1 MLFGLAV
8 RGESVE
14 PPAPHPE
21 PFDGLRA
28 HGGVLGLVLLLL
40 LTACG
45 TDHPKLPRLSQDA
58 VVLAFGDSLTYG
70 TGAAEKDSYPAVLQS
85 LILRTV
91 VRAGVPGEVTAD
103 GLVRLSDAL
112 AEHTPKLL
120 ILCHGGNDLLRNL
133 GEQQAAANIRAMI
146 TLART
151 QGVNVV
157 LVGVP
162 KAGLLLSSAE
172 FYQKIAQEFAIP
184 YEAAALSDI
193 LASRALKSDTVHP
206 NAQGYRKLAE
216 ALASLLQESGAI

>member
-1 MLFGLAV
+1 MLLV
-8 RGESVE
+8 
-14 PPAPHPE
+14 
-21 PFDGLRA
+21 
-28 HGGVLGLVLLLL
+28 VLLA
-40 LTACG
+40 ACS
-45 TDHPKLPRLSQDA
+45 TDHPKLLRLSPDA

-70 TGAAEKDSYPAVLQS
+70 TGAEEKDSYPVVLQS
-85 LILRTV
+85 LIARKV

-103 GLVRLSDAL
+103 GLVRLSAAL
-112 AEHTPKLL
+112 DEYAPKLL

-146 TLART
+146 TLAKGK
-151 QGVNVV
+151 GVDVV

-184 YEAAALSDI
+184 YEAAALSEI
-193 LASRALKSDTVHP
+193 LASRTLKADTVHP